1 MMHGPALVL
10 VDCVCV
16 VCVVWRWILFAARTG
31 TCSNPG
37 PSLVFPMSPYFHSP
51 SQALVPGK
59 LTLGSGLQL
68 PTTPAASCP
77 PSPCGGPT
85 STPSESLWP
94 GNTGST
100 LSTAGRRFCNTLGV
114 RVTVFCPVHLWNL
127 LPTGTPMATLCL
139 CPQRAQTTQGAVG
152 ERLPAPLCATL

>member
-1 MMHGPALVL
+1 MHGPALVL
-10 VDCVCV
+10 LTVCV

-31 TCSNPG
+31 TKGTCPNPG
-37 PSLVFPMSPYFHSP
+37 PSLVFPVSPYFHSP

-77 PSPCGGPT
+77 PSPGGPT
-85 STPSESLWP
+85 LTPSESPRP
-94 GNTGST
+94 GKATGST

-127 LPTGTPMATLCL
+127 LPTPMATLCL
-139 CPQRAQTTQGAVG
+139 CPQRAQTTQGAAV